1 MAATSHTP
9 SSDAAEADIT
19 AAFSNA
25 DSSFGFGVGA
35 DRPAAGWLAGK
46 TLGAIGIES
55 FIAAGG
61 MGEVYRGRERGPF
74 SPCRPVAVKV
84 MKPERAADRD
94 LEAFRR
100 EILALGRINH
110 PGVARIFGGDV
121 GVVDGRDCPYF
132 VMELVVGGETVVDH
146 ARRQRLGP
154 EGVVGLLLG
163 AVEAIAECHRC
174 DVIHSDL
181 KPGNILVDAAGRTKV
196 VDFGLARVGG
206 EPHPRPAGTPAY
218 MSPEAAAG
226 EAVDARVDVYALGV
240 VLYELLAGR
249 VPREFSPSV
258 RASDIAR
265 TIRTTPV
272 PPTGTNDA
280 ALEAIVRSCLAA
292 DPRDRCA
299 SASRL
304 HDALHDWRR
313 QRRARPAARATAPR
327 PTMRRHLAC
336 ERLEPKLA
344 LAPVVPVSPPGPGP
358 EAMVAS
364 LPPAES
370 PLVVRPAAVR
380 PPPGA
385 SAGES

>member
-1 MAATSHTP
+1 MAAAPHTP
-9 SSDAAEADIT
+9 SSDAAAADIA
-19 AAFSNA
+19 AAFSGA
-25 DSSFGFGVGA
+25 DSSFGFGGSSA
-35 DRPAAGWLAGK
+35 RAALGRLAGK
-46 TLGAIGIES
+46 TLGPIGIDS

-61 MGEVYRGRERGPF
+61 MGEVYRGRVRGPS
-74 SPCRPVAVKV
+74 SPGREVAVKV
-84 MKPERAADRD
+84 LRPDRIADRD
-94 LEAFRR
+94 HEAFRR
-100 EILALGRINH
+100 EILALGRIDH
-110 PGVARIFGGDV
+110 PGVPRIFGGAV

-146 ARRQRLGP
+146 VRRHRLDP

-174 DVIHSDL
+174 DVVHGDL
-181 KPGNILVDAAGRTKV
+181 KPGNILVDASGQTKV
-196 VDFGLARVGG
+196 VDFGLASITG
-206 EPHPRPAGTPAY
+206 ERRGRPAGTPAY

-226 EAVDARVDVYALGV
+226 EAADARVDVYSLGV

-249 VPREFSPSV
+249 LPREFAPGM

-265 TIRTTPV
+265 TIRTSPV
-272 PPTGTNDA
+272 PATGTNDT

-304 HDALHDWRR
+304 HDALHAWRR
-313 QRRARPAARATAPR
+313 RRRAPAPAPSTAPR
-327 PTMRRHLAC
+327 PHLAC

-344 LAPVVPVSPPGPGP
+344 LAPAVPVSPPGPGP
-358 EAMVAS
+358 EAVDACQ
-364 LPPAES
+364 PPADAL
-370 PLVVRPAAVR
+370 LVVRPAAVR
-380 PPPGA
+380 PQPGA